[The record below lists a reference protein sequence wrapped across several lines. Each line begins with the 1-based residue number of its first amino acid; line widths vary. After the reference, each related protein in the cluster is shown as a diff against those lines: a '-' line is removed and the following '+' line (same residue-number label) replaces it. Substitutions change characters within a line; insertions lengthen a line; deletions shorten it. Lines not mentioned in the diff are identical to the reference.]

1 MAHEASHSAGERKRP
16 RGMKPISKKAMAS
29 HRAKQKA
36 YMDKVYKYSPID
48 FGVRAVKK
56 HGKKV
61 AKKFGNMLSFGQPF
75 K

>member
-16 RGMKPISKKAMAS
+16 RGMKPISKKAMAT

-36 YMDKVYKYSPID
+36 YM
-48 FGVRAVKK
+48 VKA
-56 HGKKV
+56 

>member
-1 MAHEASHSAGERKRP
+1 MAHDASHTPGERKRP

-36 YMDKVYKYSPID
+36 YM
-48 FGVRAVKK
+48 VKA
-56 HGKKV
+56 
-61 AKKFGNMLSFGQPF
+61 AKKFGNILSFGQPF

>member
-36 YMDKVYKYSPID
+36 YM
-48 FGVRAVKK
+48 VKA
-56 HGKKV
+56 
-61 AKKFGNMLSFGQPF
+61 AKNLAICFLSDSRLNNKG
-75 K
+75 